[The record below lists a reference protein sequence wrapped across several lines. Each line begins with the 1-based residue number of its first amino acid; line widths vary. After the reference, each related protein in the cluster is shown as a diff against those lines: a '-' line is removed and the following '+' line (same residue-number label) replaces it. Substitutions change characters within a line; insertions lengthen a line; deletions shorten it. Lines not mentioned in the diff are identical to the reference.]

1 MASFY
6 LVLYVSFGD
15 IFIYTYNIQSMIH
28 IYLLM
33 MNKQCLYSKNQL
45 VPICIAIWAKD
56 QAAINWI
63 N

>member
-6 LVLYVSFGD
+6 LVLYPMFDD
-15 IFIYTYNIQSMIH
+15 IFIYNIKSMIQTH
-28 IYLLM
+28 
-33 MNKQCLYSKNQL
+33 MNKHKGYTHSKNQRVHQFVL
-45 VPICIAIWAKD
+45 RYGAKD